1 MVIQRHCF
9 QLKLAGRQQATVVVE
24 FAAGGQLQFFAGRH
38 HRISGGDIA
47 GRGADHDPCPRGST
61 VIKIHRPAL
70 GRQRSCRH
78 IAAIQRQRA
87 LAIQRQRAAAGAR
100 TIAI

>member
-1 MVIQRHCF
+1 M
-9 QLKLAGRQQATVVVE
+9 VVE
-24 FAAGGQLQFFAGRH
+24 FAAGGQLQFFAGHH

-47 GRGADHDPCPRGST
+47 GRGADHDPRPRGST

-70 GRQRSCRH
+70 RRQRSCRH

-87 LAIQRQRAAAGAR
+87 LAIQHQRAAAGVMCPGVIDLLFWHDTSHNR
-100 TIAI
+100 LP